1 MRIRVVLIFI
11 LELSLSV
18 MIPDFFEML
27 LTLKAVTKS
36 FSIGVVHSEEIP
48 WQVGTSQ

>member
-1 MRIRVVLIFI
+1 MRVVLIFI
-11 LELSLSV
+11 LEISLSV
-18 MIPDFFEML
+18 MIADFFEML

-36 FSIGVVHSEEIP
+36 FNIGVVHSEEIP